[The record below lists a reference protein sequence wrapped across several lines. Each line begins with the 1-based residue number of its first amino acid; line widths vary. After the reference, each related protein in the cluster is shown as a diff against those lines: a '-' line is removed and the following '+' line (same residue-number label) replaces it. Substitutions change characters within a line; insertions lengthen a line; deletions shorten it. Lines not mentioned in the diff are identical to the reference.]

1 MAFDLSEISQHI
13 QNAEEVVRKAA
24 LDAATARHFYKVV
37 DVKGPYNLHQIDDEV
52 IFQEGGCGWSPSGD
66 TALIDRQIEPA
77 LISVQKEYC
86 KADLLKTYK
95 NYDVNLKDS
104 NVPFEDYVLDLTL
117 TGTRENIEKMI
128 WQGDGVGASF
138 EGVLSILDT
147 DNAPEVNVAS
157 GTTATAFLE
166 KVYHNIDERVADKAV
181 IFVGAKV
188 FREALMEYANSTFST
203 QIDFSNVKD
212 EFVMPGTDGTRII
225 KVNGLNATAG
235 YDYAVAG
242 DPRMFVFG
250 VSSDDD
256 INTLLSGYD
265 EKELK
270 LWVRMDFLAG
280 TQVLFPELVVVGK
293 RAK

>member
-52 IFQEGGCGWSPSGD
+52 IFQEGGCDWTPSGN
-66 TALIDRQIEPA
+66 TALVDRQIEPT

-86 KADLLKTYK
+86 KTDLLKTYK
-95 NYDVNLKDS
+95 NYAVNLKDKD
-104 NVPFEDYVLDLTL
+104 VPFEDYVLGLTL
-117 TGTRENIEKMI
+117 DGTRENIEKMI

-138 EGVLSILDT
+138 EGVLSILD
-147 DNAPEVNVAS
+147 DDSAPEVNVAS
-157 GTTATAFLE
+157 GTTATEFLQS
-166 KVYHNIDERVADKAV
+166 VYHNIDERVADKAV
-181 IFVGAKV
+181 IFVGSKV

-212 EFVMPGTDGTRII
+212 EFVMPGTDGTRVI
-225 KVNGLNATAG
+225 KVNGLNATAD

-265 EKELK
+265 EKKLM